1 MKLSDYLN
9 LIAATLTLL
18 FVIFIILKDI
28 NTACFN
34 WMDYWVS
41 FAALFSNV
49 IINILSALG
58 R

>member
-9 LIAATLTLL
+9 LIAAMLTLL

-28 NTACFN
+28 NTRCFSLVE
-34 WMDYWVS
+34 YWVS
-41 FAALFSNV
+41 FATLFSN
-49 IINILSALG
+49 ILINILSALG